1 MSLFGKS
8 LKRRKLEKEGLA
20 GSKKRLKQDQT
31 IGYIINR
38 SKFVSFSILFIVW
51 LICAMVLITPSSTSK
66 YGFYLVKGQQAPKT
80 VYSELSFVY
89 LDKLATNQKRSLAKE
104 SVPAIYEIN
113 NKICEKNLEEADKT
127 LNNLS
132 SVIDKNKAVN
142 SVSNIQKQLIS
153 PLLLIAKDKKRLDL
167 FNSKLAN
174 ILYKGIIQKK
184 DLDTI
189 IQSKNLKICII
200 DSNNHIRPKESIKN
214 IPTPEEAAKEF
225 ANAVVMDYSPENRSV
240 LRQTLY
246 SMSLNFISP
255 NITYN
260 KDLTEVEQNLFA
272 SSAKNEVY
280 KEVNKGDL
288 ILKKGEKVTPN
299 ILVKFSAYEKEKG
312 KKLMYANFWA
322 NFTYNLLISFI
333 LTIITAIY
341 FYNLYPKLLLS
352 NQKMGTIA
360 AVISI
365 SVIAIFISIKI
376 FASFAADYNLPNNLI
391 TCIIPLALA
400 PVLLSVLIGLRA
412 ATFAS
417 LLIAFIAA
425 IKLQDYNVI
434 IVGMA
439 LCCFT
444 AYFVHGSRNYK
455 EYFVKSVISISLVLI
470 PIELFGQLKLILV
483 TPDLIPWFV
492 LLSVINGIVTGILA
506 LALLFLIESTFKI
519 STDMSLL
526 SLCDYNHPLLKRLQL
541 EAPGTYHHCLVVAT
555 LAEQAC
561 EAIGANPIK
570 ARVCALFHDIG
581 KLSKPEYFT
590 ENNIASSN
598 RHTSLKPGI
607 SCMIIM
613 NHVKEGMN
621 LAIKHKL
628 SYIIKA
634 GIEQHHGTDL
644 VYYFYR
650 RALEEH
656 DEKTKL
662 ITEKEYRYPGPKPIE
677 KEVAILS
684 LADVCEA
691 ASRSLEKP
699 TPSKIETLV
708 WEIIRKRIREGQL
721 DNADL
726 TFNELAKAK
735 TSFIKTLNSMLH
747 TRISYPSDEENKNE
761 DDLFQAAKKQNKN
774 NQANI
779 QKPNQ

>member
-20 GSKKRLKQDQT
+20 STKKRLKQDQT
-31 IGYIINR
+31 IGYVINK
-38 SKFVSFSILFIVW
+38 SKFVSFIILFIVW
-51 LICAMVLITPSSTSK
+51 FVCAMILIVPSSTGK
-66 YGFYLVKGQQAPKT
+66 YGFYLVEGQQAPKT

-89 LDKLATNQKRSLAKE
+89 LDKIATNQRRDLAKK

-113 NKICEKNLEEADKT
+113 NKICEKNLEEADNT
-127 LNNLS
+127 LKNLS
-132 SVIDKNKAVN
+132 NVIKKNDKGKAT
-142 SVSNIQKQLIS
+142 SNIQTQLIS
-153 PLLLIAKDKKRLDL
+153 PLLLIAKDKRRLDL

-174 ILYKGIIQKK
+174 ILYRGIIQKK
-184 DLDTI
+184 DQD
-189 IQSKNLKICII
+189 NLNKTRNYQICII
-200 DSNNHIRPKESIKN
+200 DRNNHIRPKESIKN
-214 IPTPEEAAKEF
+214 IPTPEKAAKEF

-240 LRQTLY
+240 LRQTIY
-246 SMSLNFISP
+246 SMALNFISP
-255 NITYN
+255 NLTYN
-260 KDLTEVEQNLFA
+260 KGLTEVEQNLFA
-272 SSAKNEVY
+272 SSSKNEVY

-288 ILKKGEKVTPN
+288 ILKKGEKVTPD
-299 ILVKFSAYEKEKG
+299 LLEKFLAYEKEKS
-312 KKLMYANFWA
+312 KKLMYANFWE

-360 AVISI
+360 AVII
-365 SVIAIFISIKI
+365 LSVIAIFISIKI
-376 FASFAADYNLPNNLI
+376 FIYFAADYNLPNSLI

-417 LLIAFIAA
+417 LLVAFIAA
-425 IKLQDYNVI
+425 LKIQDYNAI

-470 PIELFGQLKLILV
+470 PIELFGQLKLILA

-492 LLSVINGIVTGILA
+492 LLSIVNGIITGIVA
-506 LALLFLIESTFKI
+506 LALLFIIESIFKI

-590 ENNIASSN
+590 ENNIASAN
-598 RHTSLKPGI
+598 RHGTLKPGM
-607 SCMIIM
+607 SSMIIM

-628 SYIIKA
+628 SYIIRA
-634 GIEQHHGTDL
+634 AIEQHHGTDL
-644 VYYFYR
+644 VYFFYR

-677 KEVAILS
+677 KEVVILS

-708 WEIIRKRIREGQL
+708 WEIIRKKIREGQL
-721 DNADL
+721 DNANL

-735 TSFIKTLNSMLH
+735 ASFIKTLNSMLH

-774 NQANI
+774 IQKNI
-779 QKPNQ
+779 Q